1 MANMK
6 RRPMSLV
13 IQEIQIKTI
22 KRHYYSSSRMTKI
35 KNKKQSWQYKVLVST
50 QRNPN
55 SQKREMEMR

>member
-6 RRPMSLV
+6 RHPMSLV

-22 KRHYYSSSRMTKI
+22 KRHYYSSSRMNKI